1 MLAPRLRILI
11 SAYACGPERGS
22 EPGVGWNWVSEI
34 RHSYDVWVL
43 APESERGPIEAFL
56 KRQTLENVHFHF
68 CDLPHWLIRK
78 EYGLYHLHYRVW
90 QVLAYFA
97 AKRLHR
103 EHDFQVAHH
112 LTLGMHW
119 APSLLACLSIP
130 FLWGPLGGGERA
142 PALFHSSFSIRGR
155 IYERVRDLARMIG
168 ELDPLVRLTARRAVL
183 SLAKSAQT
191 ASRVTA
197 LGAPAVI
204 IFPEAALPE
213 DEIKRLG
220 LLPPPRAD
228 RFRLLSLGR
237 LLHWKGQELA
247 LRAFAQFHRDFP
259 DSEYLLVGGGPERPR
274 LERLAQMLGV
284 ASSVIFFGQL
294 KRNEALE
301 KLAESTI
308 LVHPSLHDSGGWVC
322 LEAMA
327 AGRPVV
333 CLDIGGPALQVTPET
348 GIKVPAISPSQAERG
363 LASAFA
369 RLAASHELVLRIGM
383 AGKQHVEQSFS
394 WPAKSGSLCRLY
406 RDAARQRGVSRMQ
419 TGQNS

>member
-1 MLAPRLRILI
+1 M
-11 SAYACGPERGS
+11 
-22 EPGVGWNWVSEI
+22 
-34 RHSYDVWVL
+34 
-43 APESERGPIEAFL
+43 
-56 KRQTLENVHFHF
+56 
-68 CDLPHWLIRK
+68 
-78 EYGLYHLHYRVW
+78 
-90 QVLAYFA
+90 
-97 AKRLHR
+97 
-103 EHDFQVAHH
+103 
-112 LTLGMHW
+112 
-119 APSLLACLSIP
+119 
-130 FLWGPLGGGERA
+130 
-142 PALFHSSFSIRGR
+142 
-155 IYERVRDLARMIG
+155 
-168 ELDPLVRLTARRAVL
+168 
-183 SLAKSAQT
+183 
-191 ASRVTA
+191 
-197 LGAPAVI
+197 I
-204 IFPEAALPE
+204 IFPEAAPPE

-247 LRAFAQFHRDFP
+247 LRAFARFHRDFP

-333 CLDIGGPALQVTPET
+333 CLDIGGPALQVTPES

-369 RLAASHELVLRIGM
+369 RLAANHELVLRMGM

-406 RDAARQRGVSRMQ
+406 RDAARQRGLSRMQ
-419 TGQNS
+419 TGQSS